1 MDKLHRDPPTSYPK
15 IIDKRLQQIR
25 FAIEDLKLDGFALTY
40 LPNIRYLTNFSGSS
54 AFLFILPNEIHFV
67 TDDRYEY
74 QIKGEL
80 FPLKNM
86 KIHITREVWKLI
98 SDDRILGPKVKTIG
112 FEADKMY
119 YSEAVEIRNMV
130 RPLKFKPTPGE
141 IEPFTMPKDDE
152 ELQSIKDA
160 CKMCENVYDYI
171 KGVIKPGMT
180 EWDITNQIA
189 YKARQ
194 LGSEGVPFHIICT
207 SGTNTAMG
215 HLHPT
220 MKKIKKGDL
229 LLLEFGCTVNG
240 FAATISRTLGIGKIT
255 PEQEKIYRML
265 IEAQNA
271 TFKNLRQGIVGK
283 VLETY
288 ARKVINEGGY
298 GQYFKTNL
306 GHGVGITY
314 NEKPYINSRS
324 EDIVPEGCV
333 MAIEPGIYIPNKF
346 GMRIKDT
353 CKVFKDSVMQ
363 ITFPPEK
370 MEIIG

>member
-1 MDKLHRDPPTSYPK
+1 MDILHREAPTSYPK
-15 IIDKRLQQIR
+15 LIDKRLQQIR
-25 FAIEDLKLDGFALTY
+25 FAIEDLKLDGLVVSY

-54 AFLFILPNEIHFV
+54 AYLFILPNEIHFI

-80 FPLKNM
+80 FPIKNM
-86 KIHITREVWKLI
+86 KIHITREVWKYI
-98 SDDRILGPKVKTIG
+98 AENNILGPKTKTLG
-112 FEADKMY
+112 FEADKVF
-119 YSEAVEIRNMV
+119 YSEAVEIRNLI

-141 IEPFTMPKDDE
+141 IEPFTMPKDPE
-152 ELQSIKDA
+152 ELKNIQDA
-160 CKMCENVYDYI
+160 CKMCEDVYEYI
-171 KGVIKPGMT
+171 KTKIKPGLT

-189 YKARQ
+189 YKARE

-207 SGTNTAMG
+207 SGTNTAMA

-220 MKKIKKGDL
+220 MRKIKKGDL
-229 LLLEFGCTVNG
+229 ILMEFGCTVNG
-240 FAATISRTLGIGKIT
+240 FASTLCRTLAVGSATK
-255 PEQEKIYRML
+255 EQETMYTML
-265 IEAQNA
+265 VEAQNA

-283 VLETY
+283 VLESY
-288 ARKVINEGGY
+288 ARKIINEGGY
-298 GQYFKTNL
+298 GEYFKTNL

-314 NEKPYINSRS
+314 NEKPMINSRS

-333 MAIEPGIYIPNKF
+333 MAIEPGVYIPNKF

-353 CKVFKDSVMQ
+353 AKVNKDGVQQ

-370 MEIIG
+370 LEII

>member
-1 MDKLHRDPPTSYPK
+1 MDKLHKQPPVSYPK

-25 FAIEDLKLDGFALTY
+25 FAVEDLRLDGFVLTH
-40 LPNIRYLTNFSGSS
+40 LPSIRYLTNFSGSS
-54 AFLFILPNEIHFV
+54 AYLFILNNEIHFV

-80 FPLKNM
+80 YPLKNM
-86 KIHITREVWKLI
+86 HIHITREVWKLI
-98 SDDRILGPKVKTIG
+98 TDEKILGPKVKTIG
-112 FEADKMY
+112 FEADKMF
-119 YSEAVEIRNMV
+119 YSDAVEIRNMV

-152 ELQSIKDA
+152 ELEFIKKA
-160 CKMCENVYDYI
+160 CTMCEEVYDYI

-189 YKARQ
+189 FKARQ

-207 SGTNTAMG
+207 SGTNTAMA
-215 HLHPT
+215 HLSPT
-220 MKKIKKGDL
+220 MKKVKKGEL
-229 LLLEFGCTVNG
+229 LLMEFGCTYNG
-240 FAATISRTLGIGKIT
+240 FASTISRTLALGKAT
-255 PEQEKIYRML
+255 PEQDKIYRML

-283 VLETY
+283 VLENY
-288 ARKVINEGGY
+288 ARKVIIEGGY

-306 GHGVGITY
+306 GHGVGISY
-314 NEKPYINSRS
+314 NERPHINQRS

-333 MAIEPGIYIPNKF
+333 MAVEPAVYIPNKF

-353 CKVFKDSVMQ
+353 AKVFKDSTQQ

-370 MEIIG
+370 LEII